1 MSCIKCARMLKYIGH
16 MDGIKIIATNKK
28 AYFDYFI
35 DETYEAGV
43 ELLGSEVKSVRLGH
57 VNLKDGYCVI
67 KDGEIFMINVH
78 ISPYE
83 KGSFFNAD
91 PRRMRKLLLR
101 KTEINRLRGKVEQ
114 KGFTLVPTK
123 IYFKRGLIKIEVG
136 LARGKELH
144 DKRKTIAER
153 DSKRQIERTLKEYN
167 SRR

>member
-1 MSCIKCARMLKYIGH
+1 

-78 ISPYE
+78 I
-83 KGSFFNAD
+83 
-91 PRRMRKLLLR
+91 
-101 KTEINRLRGKVEQ
+101 
-114 KGFTLVPTK
+114 
-123 IYFKRGLIKIEVG
+123 
-136 LARGKELH
+136 
-144 DKRKTIAER
+144 
-153 DSKRQIERTLKEYN
+153 
-167 SRR
+167 

>member
-1 MSCIKCARMLKYIGH
+1 

-101 KTEINRLRGKVEQ
+101 RPEINRLRGKV
-114 KGFTLVPTK
+114 
-123 IYFKRGLIKIEVG
+123 EVG